1 MNELVSHLN
10 KSDYIDIKLWLRKKK
25 KLIVTSKVLLLDF
38 VTQSQNLKAQ
48 AYLVPES
55 HSCNIGLAIVRYL
68 F

>member
-38 VTQSQNLKAQ
+38 VTRSLNLKAQ
-48 AYLVPES
+48 ACLVPQS
-55 HSCNIGLAIVRYL
+55 HSCDRGLTIVRYL